1 MTKFKIINKVNLQ
14 FFIGFLLII
23 ILSFTN
29 LDINLK
35 SLIFLTILIYFYFVQ
50 ENSEFRF
57 LLESLNYRYFYLSIL
72 FFTLI
77 IYQNYYLNFEIIS
90 IDVPSYLVASRT
102 ESFFELPLA

>member
-14 FFIGFLLII
+14 FFIGFLMII

-57 LLESLNYRYFYLSIL
+57 LR
-72 FFTLI
+72 I
-77 IYQNYYLNFEIIS
+77 IKL
-90 IDVPSYLVASRT
+90 
-102 ESFFELPLA
+102 